1 MSCASR
7 RVSIT
12 FIRGCGSSNE
22 NARLSGLGANFR
34 AITSNGGAS
43 VTSLRWPGVTIWH
56 VTHRVSATRLPLSTS
71 AASAIDAT
79 QIPVTSE
86 QKRSGCTDP
95 SIKHLQRRPRLR
107 QEPAHASCAAST
119 HEIHAFLIQIKI
131 QLARPPSLTR
141 MEAIFDLQT
150 TLEKFGSWL
159 RKRVP
164 GLRRDL
170 APRRRRRTGH
180 SAHRAATARGRGG
193 CGQRGLDAAHSQRTA
208 KSERQGASQ
217 EVTRDDFIG
226 LLKGTAHW
234 S

>member
-1 MSCASR
+1 LRLPARQHHVHPRMRIQQRKCETFRTRSEFSRDHFKWRSVGYVSALARRDDMARDASR
-7 RVSIT
+7 
-12 FIRGCGSSNE
+12 
-22 NARLSGLGANFR
+22 FR
-34 AITSNGGAS
+34 DA
-43 VTSLRWPGVTIWH
+43 
-56 VTHRVSATRLPLSTS
+56 LPLSTS